1 MTLISCS
8 DIGCRKTFKYTIEI
22 WRVESVQVYHLIL
35 QIAKKLQQTA
45 KHVTKFSCRTQNLK
59 IHLKENLVCKNCWDH
74 SFQPGLQQQFITI
87 NHSKE
92 NCILGCITVN
102 SKYQQ

>member
-1 MTLISCS
+1 MES
-8 DIGCRKTFKYTIEI
+8 RKCAGVPPDPANSSKM
-22 WRVESVQVYHLIL
+22 
-35 QIAKKLQQTA
+35 IAKKLQQTA

-74 SFQPGLQQQFITI
+74 SFQPGPQQQFITI